1 MATLPVI
8 LFVWLN
14 MLCDTFMTPC
24 LRKLVR
30 VCLAVISL
38 TAFDFNNNNNNRIF
52 KHKTIVT
59 QIFHVKI
66 SDNAP
71 FSLQMFVFVHIP
83 PIFSLLLT
91 YSLKINS
98 LLF

>member
-1 MATLPVI
+1 
-8 LFVWLN
+8 
-14 MLCDTFMTPC
+14 MTSC

-38 TAFDFNNNNNNRIF
+38 TAFSHNIF
-52 KHKTIVT
+52 KHNTIVT
-59 QIFHVKI
+59 QNI
-66 SDNAP
+66 SRENIGQY
-71 FSLQMFVFVHIP
+71 F
-83 PIFSLLLT
+83 IFSVAVLICSHSLLT